1 MKAMVLTA
9 PRELALDDVARPR
22 LDARHVLVRVT
33 HSGICGTD
41 FKIYSGAIPVNYP
54 RIMGH
59 EMAGEVV
66 SVASSSGSVA
76 SGFPPPPEASARLAE
91 ARGAREGGSR
101 TSADAAAIRPGDRVI
116 IDPELYCGACFHC
129 RIGQTHLCPN
139 GMLIGRDTNG
149 GFAEYV
155 AAPASHVFRLPDSID
170 SRTAP
175 LIQVLTTCLH
185 AQRQI
190 DIFPGESVAVL
201 GLGVTGQLHVQL
213 AKARGANP
221 VIGITRSADKRALA
235 QKLGADLTIPGGD
248 ASVEKVRDATEGRG
262 ADVVIETTGV
272 LSVLESGIA
281 MARFGGRLLLF
292 GIFTVKEGALPFYD
306 LYFKELALITSRVA
320 KSEDYPSAL
329 ALVQRGTVQLEPLI
343 SDVMPLGEL
352 KTAIGMLD
360 SNSAQRMKIIMDHG

>member
-1 MKAMVLTA
+1 M
-9 PRELALDDVARPR
+9 
-22 LDARHVLVRVT
+22 T

-41 FKIYSGAIPVNYP
+41 YKIYSGAIPVSYP

-66 SVASSSGSVA
+66 DAGAAGSFRA
-76 SGFPPPPEASARLAE
+76 
-91 ARGAREGGSR
+91 
-101 TSADAAAIRPGDRVI
+101 GDRVI

-155 AAPASHVFRLPDSID
+155 AAPASQVFRLPDSID

-190 DIFPGESVAVL
+190 DIFPGESVVVF

-213 AKARGANP
+213 AKARGASP
-221 VIGITRSADKRALA
+221 VIGVTRSAEKRALA
-235 QKLGADLTIPGGD
+235 ETLGADLTIPGGD
-248 ASVEKVRDATEGRG
+248 GAIEKVRDATEGRG

-272 LSVLESGIA
+272 LPSVAAVGAHGALRRPGAAVRHHHRQGGRAALLRSVLQGARAHQRARREERGLSGA
-281 MARFGGRLLLF
+281 PSRWSSADRSGWSRWS
-292 GIFTVKEGALPFYD
+292 A
-306 LYFKELALITSRVA
+306 TSCR
-320 KSEDYPSAL
+320 SGS
-329 ALVQRGTVQLEPLI
+329 
-343 SDVMPLGEL
+343 
-352 KTAIGMLD
+352 
-360 SNSAQRMKIIMDHG
+360 